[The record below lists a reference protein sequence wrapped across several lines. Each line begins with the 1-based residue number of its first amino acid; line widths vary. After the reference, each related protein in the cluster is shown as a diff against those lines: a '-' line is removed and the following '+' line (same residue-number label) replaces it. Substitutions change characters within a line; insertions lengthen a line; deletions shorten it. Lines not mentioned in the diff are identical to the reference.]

1 MVRAGLSGEAV
12 TDAPPQ
18 TLAQTTDAVLGGRV
32 ILRQPAEGYRVAI
45 DPILLAAACPAQAGE
60 TIADLGC
67 GIGTAALCV
76 AARVRGVQCIG
87 IDHQP
92 ALIDLARDNAR
103 ANGLQ
108 ERAQFLVGDI
118 LDPDLPIYANRADQV
133 IVNPPYLPRG
143 RATVS
148 ENPIKA
154 LANVEGD
161 ADLTAWVR
169 AAARAVKPGG
179 RVTFIHRA
187 DRLPELLGTFAARF
201 GGIVTLPL
209 APKEHAPAQRV
220 IVSGRRDD
228 RSPAILLPSL
238 VLHAADGA
246 FTAAAERI
254 LRDGAALPLIP

>member
-1 MVRAGLSGEAV
+1 M
-12 TDAPPQ
+12 
-18 TLAQTTDAVLGGRV
+18 TLADTTDSVLGGRV
-32 ILRQPAEGYRVAI
+32 VLRQPAAGYRVAI
-45 DPILLAAACPAQAGE
+45 DPILLAAACPALPGE

-76 AARVRGVQCIG
+76 AARVSGASCIG
-87 IDHQP
+87 IDLQP
-92 ALIDLARDNAR
+92 ALIDLARENAR
-103 ANGLQ
+103 ANGMQ
-108 ERAQFLVGDI
+108 DRARFLCGDI
-118 LDPDLPIYANRADQV
+118 LDPALPIYAAPVDQV

-143 RATVS
+143 RATVP

-161 ADLTAWVR
+161 ADLAAWVK

-187 DRLPELLGTFAARF
+187 DRLPELLAAFAARL
-201 GGIVTLPL
+201 GGIITLPL
-209 APKEHAPAQRV
+209 QPRERAPAHRV

-228 RSPAILLPSL
+228 RSPAILLASL
-238 VLHAADGA
+238 VLHQADGA

>member
-1 MVRAGLSGEAV
+1 MTHA
-12 TDAPPQ
+12 
-18 TLAQTTDAVLGGRV
+18 LAQTTDAVLGGRV

-45 DPILLAAACPAQAGE
+45 DPILLAAACPALAGE
-60 TIADLGC
+60 TVADLGC

-76 AARVRGVQCIG
+76 ATRVPGVQCVG
-87 IDHQP
+87 VDVQNP
-92 ALIDLARDNAR
+92 LIDLAQENAR

-108 ERAQFLVGDI
+108 DRVRFLCGDI
-118 LDPDLPIYANRADQV
+118 LDPGLPIYAAPADQA

-161 ADLTAWVR
+161 ADLEAWVK
-169 AAARAVKPGG
+169 AAARAVKRDG

-187 DRLPELLGTFAARF
+187 DRLPELLAAFAPRF

-209 APKEHAPAQRV
+209 HPKQDAPAHRV
-220 IVSGRRDD
+220 IVSGRLGQRG
-228 RSPAILLPSL
+228 PATLLPGL
-238 VLHAADGA
+238 ILHQADGA
-246 FTAAAERI
+246 FSTAVQRI
-254 LRDGAALPLIP
+254 LRDGAPLPLIP

>member
-1 MVRAGLSGEAV
+1 V

-18 TLAQTTDAVLGGRV
+18 TVTQTTDTVMGGRV
-32 ILRQPAEGYRVAI
+32 ILRQPADGYRVAI

-76 AARVRGVQCIG
+76 ATRVPGVQCIG
-87 IDHQP
+87 VDVQNP
-92 ALIDLARDNAR
+92 LIDLARENASD
-103 ANGLQ
+103 NGLQ
-108 ERAQFLVGDI
+108 DRVRFLCGDI
-118 LDPDLPIYANRADQV
+118 LDSALSVYAAPADQV

-143 RATVS
+143 RATLS

-161 ADLTAWVR
+161 ADLEAWVK

-187 DRLPELLGTFAARF
+187 DRLPELLAAFAARF
-201 GGIVTLPL
+201 GGVVTLPL
-209 APKEHAPAQRV
+209 HPKDNAPAHRV
-220 IVSGRRDD
+220 IVSGRLGQRG
-228 RSPAILLPSL
+228 PAVLLPGL
-238 VLHAADGA
+238 ILHQADGA
-246 FTAAAERI
+246 FTAAAQRI
-254 LRDGAALPLIP
+254 LRDGAPLLLIS